1 MPAPMVACRN
11 PVCSSESAGS
21 RVAAGGATIVSC
33 RRCGFT
39 CMERDGRRLRVLRYG
54 PIWERRLGELVA
66 MPEAALRWIA
76 LQLGV
81 DATTVKQQAQ
91 RLGVQRPTWR
101 VRDTSSE
108 SAADRRKALGR
119 HRDVWKQLRIAH
131 PLEGRSTLRERAPAT
146 YTYLRRYDRT
156 WFEQHQPPRA
166 RPDHRRPRVDW
177 HARDAEMLVL
187 ARAAVSR
194 LRDRTRPVRIS
205 LRAIAGEMGHVSL
218 IEQHLDRIPETATF
232 LRDAVESRVE
242 FAARKVALIGAARAG
257 KAPLPRWLLARRAN
271 LRPELV
277 AEVAD
282 ELELWTS
289 TEGGCYEPDRDRL
302 YRRCSPGTRSAP

>member
-1 MPAPMVACRN
+1 MPK
-11 PVCSSESAGS
+11 
-21 RVAAGGATIVSC
+21 AT
-33 RRCGFT
+33 
-39 CMERDGRRLRVLRYG
+39 
-54 PIWERRLGELVA
+54 
-66 MPEAALRWIA
+66 LRWIA

-81 DATTVKQQAQ
+81 DANTVKQQAQ

-101 VRDTSSE
+101 ARHTSNE
-108 SAADRRKALGR
+108 SPADRRKVLGR
-119 HRDVWKQLRIAH
+119 HRNLWEQLRIAH

-166 RPDHRRPRVDW
+166 RTDRRRLRVDW

-194 LRDRTRPVRIS
+194 LRDRTGPVRIS
-205 LRAIAGEMGHVSL
+205 LRAIAREMGHISL
-218 IEQHLDRIPETATF
+218 IEQHLDRIPETAAF

-242 FAARKVALIGAARAG
+242 FAARKVALIGAAQAG
-257 KAPLPRWLLARRAN
+257 KDPLPRWILVRRAN

-277 AEVAD
+277 AAVAD
-282 ELELWTS
+282 ELERWTS
-289 TEGGCYEPDRDRL
+289 TEGGCP
-302 YRRCSPGTRSAP
+302 